1 MLTTGDYLLLV
12 SGRYHLKKEN
22 NTENMNKHDEIS
34 AFGIKIDTLWN
45 DDLYSHS
52 AKPNQFCLEIILCRI
67 CGAFD
72 YLMCPYYTAY
82 MN

>member
-1 MLTTGDYLLLV
+1 MLRGILLTTGDYLLLV
-12 SGRYHLKKEN
+12 SGRYHL
-22 NTENMNKHDEIS
+22 KHDEIS